1 MELEERPQIV
11 AANKTDIIQDPEAYE
26 KFKKEIKKLG
36 YPLFEISAATK
47 KGVNELMKFAF
58 SELTKLPPIQIYEP
72 EMDID
77 EGFEIDTTDKGFEIT
92 MDEDVFVVSGSW
104 IEAVGGS
111 VNFSDEESLQFF
123 QRALK
128 QRGVIDALAEAGINE
143 GDTVRIG
150 DLEFDF
156 VW

>member
-1 MELEERPQIV
+1 M
-11 AANKTDIIQDPEAYE
+11 
-26 KFKKEIKKLG
+26 
-36 YPLFEISAATK
+36 
-47 KGVNELMKFAF
+47 
-58 SELTKLPPIQIYEP
+58 KLPPVKVFES
-72 EMDID
+72 EMEID
-77 EGFEIDTTDKGFEIT
+77 EGFETDTTTPGFDIT
-92 MDEDVFVVSGSW
+92 TDGEVYVVSGSW

-111 VNFSDEESLQFF
+111 VNFADEESLQFF

-128 QRGVIDALAEAGINE
+128 NRGVIDALCEAGIKE

>member
-1 MELEERPQIV
+1 MHAV
-11 AANKTDIIQDPEAYE
+11 YE
-26 KFKKEIKKLG
+26 KL
-36 YPLFEISAATK
+36 S
-47 KGVNELMKFAF
+47 
-58 SELTKLPPIQIYEP
+58 SLPPVQIFEP

-77 EGFEIDTTDKGFEIT
+77 EDEFVDKTSAGF
-92 MDEDVFVVSGSW
+92 DVRNENGVYVVFGSW

-111 VNFSDEESLQFF
+111 VNFSDEESLQYF

-128 QRGVIDALAEAGINE
+128 NRGVIDALVEKGCKE